1 MIRVISTSFAL
12 TGHPSPFPRL
22 FLSAISS
29 EPSLHLTVGE
39 SGMIG
44 WQDERAGYKSP
55 PAIIMTQGST
65 TVGKVPRPGDVGNPN
80 RRRLRS
86 HPDLRLIHPR
96 LIRRRYTRD
105 GHVARSTFESRVA
118 TIVVVTALALVQ
130 YGRS

>member
-1 MIRVISTSFAL
+1 MEEPYDPRDFNLIRPY
-12 TGHPSPFPRL
+12 GSPVAAPPLFPRL

-65 TVGKVPRPGDVGNPN
+65 TVGKVRPGDVRNPN

-86 HPDLRLIHPR
+86 HPDLRLI
-96 LIRRRYTRD
+96 
-105 GHVARSTFESRVA
+105 ST
-118 TIVVVTALALVQ
+118 LD
-130 YGRS
+130 